1 LVVDVKSHKL
11 SNFINRHKNT
21 PAVIVGSA
29 SDISNFPFNSFRG
42 LVFGMGDSPLRGI
55 NLFQTDYW
63 VFANAHW
70 LRPWIQRDSEA
81 IRYINP
87 KKTFIATA
95 IFAFQ
100 EPKTVR
106 QKLEKALR
114 EVGDGLV
121 FFDQRHSQ
129 LKASCYPSQGCCV
142 ARNLLGIESTVQE
155 LLSKEFNQISH
166 YSEGATVAVHTLA
179 LAILMGCNP
188 ISVVGVKIPRLSND
202 YTYYSTPEAEKLVKT
217 FGSMGPFVESD
228 QNLVWAQ
235 MVHNARSLAKTAYET
250 LQSNFPLP
258 IRERLNVRD
267 SIFAPDRIQIKTD
280 FEFMIS
286 NFLQIGGEIR
296 NYSKN
301 SLLSDIEGV
310 LNVDFV
316 CK

>member
-1 LVVDVKSHKL
+1 MVIDVSSHKL
-11 SNFINRHKNT
+11 SNFINLHKNT

-29 SDISNFPFNSFRG
+29 PDISNFPFNSFSG

-129 LKASCYPSQGCCV
+129 LKSTCYPSQGCCV
-142 ARNLLGIESTVQE
+142 AKNLLGIENTVQE
-155 LLSKEFNQISH
+155 LLSKEFNQIGQ
-166 YSEGATVAVHTLA
+166 YSEGATVAIHTLA

-188 ISVVGVKIPRLSND
+188 ISIVGVKIPRLLKD
-202 YTYYSTPEAEKLVKT
+202 YSYYSTLEAEKLVKT
-217 FGSMGPFVESD
+217 FGSLGPFVESD
-228 QNLVWAQ
+228 HDLFWAQ
-235 MVHNARSLAKTAYET
+235 LVQKARSIAKTTYET
-250 LQSNFPLP
+250 LQTTFPLP
-258 IRERLNVRD
+258 SRENLKEGD
-267 SIFAPDRIQIKTD
+267 SIFAADRIRIKAD

-286 NFLQIGGEIR
+286 NFLRMGGDIR

-301 SLLSDIEGV
+301 SLLSEIEGV
-310 LNVDFV
+310 VDVDFV
-316 CK
+316 